1 MSIDGEEA
9 DDINKVV
16 NSLIITESDRSVVV
30 ERNGRQVELILPLD
44 ELISMRQQKG
54 YENFLLPRIPFLID
68 SVVNPTVAQLR
79 KGDEI
84 VAIDNVSGS
93 RLCGLR
99 PILEGARRRF
109 GAADSPAGRGH
120 AL

>member
-84 VAIDNVSGS
+84 VAIDNVSG
-93 RLCGLR
+93 LD
-99 PILEGARRRF
+99 F
-109 GAADSPAGRGH
+109 AGT
-120 AL
+120 ANT

>member
-1 MSIDGEEA
+1 
-9 DDINKVV
+9 
-16 NSLIITESDRSVVV
+16 
-30 ERNGRQVELILPLD
+30 
-44 ELISMRQQKG
+44 MRQQKG

-79 KGDEI
+79 KGDQI
-84 VAIDNVSGS
+84 VAIDNVFRVSTLRATAKS
-93 RLCGLR
+93 R
-99 PILEGARRRF
+99 PEGARRRF